1 MAGANGPDGVN
12 TKSGFTVYI
21 FSCFVFSLL
30 VSSVLIRTGIVLA
43 PALGMMDH
51 PGGHKQ
57 HAISTPVVGGLGV
70 FAAFVGTLY
79 VLERFLVPD
88 GALTPKSGTLIV
100 CGAVMFFLGLIDD
113 RRPVDFRTRFAIQ
126 VLVALTMI
134 FLGGVALDDLGNLI
148 GTGRLGL
155 GPVGIPLTVFA
166 TVGVINAL
174 NMIDGV
180 DGLSGSVSLG
190 SLILIGFVALLAGDS
205 LHFGQAIALAGGVC
219 GFLLFNLRWSN
230 NKRARVFLGNGG
242 SMFLGF
248 VFAWLFIDMAQGP
261 RAAMTPVTALWLFAL
276 PIMDTLGVMLRRI
289 WLKKSPF
296 RADRNH
302 LHHLLL
308 RSGFRVSETTLLLA
322 SLHFVLGLIGVAGMW
337 LGIQEFLMFG
347 GFVLTF
353 IGYFYVVVRPWRFVP
368 VLRRL
373 RVRLGL
379 PSSQAQGVYLGY
391 VRRDNARALSDT
403 VATELGTRYK
413 YHLSLHENKS
423 EGPQAHS
430 VFGVLVM
437 TQDSDQLEPG
447 EMKRL
452 EKRLKR
458 RFADWSGLQVHQY
471 IERNAENDARSATH
485 KPSTGTNKRKSD
497 RRVAKKSKVI
507 LTTTG
512 LPPEN
517 RPARMLDEATNVPP
531 YQSTKMVG

>member
-1 MAGANGPDGVN
+1 MVLKGSIL
-12 TKSGFTVYI
+12 KSGLTVYI
-21 FSCFVFSLL
+21 LLCFVFSLL
-30 VSSVLIRTGIVLA
+30 VSSILIRAGIVFA

-57 HAISTPVVGGLGV
+57 HAISTPVVGGMGV

-79 VLERFLVPD
+79 VLESFVLPEATSTSKT
-88 GALTPKSGTLIV
+88 GILIA
-100 CGAVMFFLGLIDD
+100 CAGVMFFLGLIDD
-113 RRPVDFRTRFAIQ
+113 RSPLDFRTRFAIQ

-134 FLGGVALDDLGNLI
+134 FLGGVTLSDLGDLI
-148 GTGRLGL
+148 AMGRLEL
-155 GPVGIPLTVFA
+155 GPVGLPLIVFA

-308 RSGFRVSETTLLLA
+308 RSSFRVSETTLLLA
-322 SLHFVLGLIGVAGMW
+322 ALHFFLGLIGVAGMW
-337 LGIQEFLMFG
+337 LGVPEFLMFG
-347 GFVLTF
+347 GFLLTF
-353 IGYFYVVVRPWRFVP
+353 VGYFYVVVRPWRFVP

-379 PSSQAQGVYLGY
+379 PSSQARGVYLGV
-391 VRRDNARALSDT
+391 VRPGDARALADA
-403 VATELGTRYK
+403 VACELGTRHK
-413 YHLSLHENKS
+413 YHVSLYQTRS
-423 EGPQAHS
+423 ETRDGHC
-430 VFGVLVM
+430 VLLL
-437 TQDSDQLEPG
+437 TPDSDKFEPG

-458 RFADWSGLQVHQY
+458 RFANGAGLQVRQY
-471 IERNAENDARSATH
+471 IERNSENDPRAATR
-485 KPSTGTNKRKSD
+485 KPIAGANKRKAD
-497 RRVAKKSKVI
+497 RRVADDFKLMRPKTSNTRGKQ
-507 LTTTG
+507 
-512 LPPEN
+512 
-517 RPARMLDEATNVPP
+517 PARMLDEVTNMPP
-531 YQSTKMVG
+531 FQSTELTG